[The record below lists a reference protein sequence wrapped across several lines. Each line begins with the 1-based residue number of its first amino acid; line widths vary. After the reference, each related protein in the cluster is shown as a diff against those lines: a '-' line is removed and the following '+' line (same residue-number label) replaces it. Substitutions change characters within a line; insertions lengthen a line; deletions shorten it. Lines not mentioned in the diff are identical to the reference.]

1 MYLLKYFVLLLNN
14 MQKNNNYYEKNS
26 ISDIDFTSIIAN

>member
-14 MQKNNNYYEKNS
+14 MQKNNSYYEKNS
-26 ISDIDFTSIIAN
+26 NSLIGFIGVIAN